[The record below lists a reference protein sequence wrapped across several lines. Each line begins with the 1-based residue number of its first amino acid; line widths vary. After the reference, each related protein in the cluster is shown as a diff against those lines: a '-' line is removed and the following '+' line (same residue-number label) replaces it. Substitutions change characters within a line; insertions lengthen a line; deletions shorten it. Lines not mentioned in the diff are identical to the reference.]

1 MADVEGGFEV
11 IYDDQSE
18 TTSTGGPWQPGQ
30 IVVHRS
36 GTGRA
41 QRALAKWMLIDNAG
55 ISQGEVAV
63 SDFAATNSNTVAK
76 ASTTDGAAPHFRG
89 IAAATIA
96 SNKYGFFFINGY
108 GRFRRTHDDER
119 FDCRETDRQQGVQ
132 LLGGNP
138 RAVVHARHRAVRV
151 RHRSWRVCYGRR
163 LRSDPGDLGLNGVF
177 GVGGLEIGRSPHLRR
192 IHAPCP

>member
-108 GRFRRTHDDER
+108 VESADSS
-119 FDCRETDRQQGVQ
+119 ETVASGE
-132 LLGGNP
+132 LMTMSGSTAGKLTGN
-138 RAVVHARHRAVRV
+138 RASSFWGAT
-151 RHRSWRVCYGRR
+151 
-163 LRSDPGDLGLNGVF
+163 LGLSSTLGTAPFVF
-177 GVGGLEIGRSPHLRR
+177 AIARGAFATGVGSVQILGTWG
-192 IHAPCP
+192 